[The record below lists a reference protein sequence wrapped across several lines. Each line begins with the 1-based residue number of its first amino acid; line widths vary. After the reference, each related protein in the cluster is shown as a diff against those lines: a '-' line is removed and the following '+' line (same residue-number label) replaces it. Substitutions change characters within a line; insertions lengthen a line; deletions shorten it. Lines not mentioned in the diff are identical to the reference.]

1 MSDKNNAM
9 AYPHGHVIG
18 RVVREA
24 RVKHDKDGRPYVDGS
39 LVTEKGRQFQRGD
52 YKMTVCFKAY
62 TSDTIRLVTLLA
74 IGARVRV
81 EGDIDLTGHIDSR
94 THGLFARMVI
104 IGHVELLEEAEGGR
118 Q

>member
-1 MSDKNNAM
+1 MIDTNKAM
-9 AYPHGHVIG
+9 AYPHGHVVG
-18 RVVREA
+18 RIVREA
-24 RVKHDKDGRPYVDGS
+24 RIKHDKDGRPYVDGS
-39 LVTEKGRQFQRGD
+39 LVTEKGRPFHKGD
-52 YKMTVCFKAY
+52 YKMTVCFKDY
-62 TSDTIRLVTLLA
+62 SSETMSLVTLLA

-104 IGHVELLEEAEGGR
+104 IGRVELLEEAEGGR

>member
-39 LVTEKGRQFQRGD
+39 LVTEKGRPFQRGD

-94 THGLFARMVI
+94 THDLFARMVI
-104 IGHVELLEEAEGGR
+104 IGRVELLEEAEGGR
-118 Q
+118 R